1 MVNIDNLVNE
11 WAYRCK
17 KGYPDMD
24 SPSDLRVLKTIL
36 KEEGIKLPEQQL
48 SLFSDDE
55 MEKLLVKGVGKP
67 IEKITAKD
75 LTRYAEK
82 ANLNDEEISDAFEY
96 LKNSRVNLK
105 IKKYLNIKSKES
117 NLLPKHISKFRAEL
131 KKLDLEKAFA
141 NYIDNPINLNIK
153 NDHFADDMPKDLSK
167 DKLSA
172 LYRSMGSTSDEKNV
186 NIGPG
191 EILFSILFKN
201 AKKRETGGDLTIGS
215 EDNVELKGSTGA
227 GGAVIAKGYNRGKWS
242 ETKKKGKFEQFVV
255 SLGMD
260 KKDEEDALKY
270 LDISKNW
277 PTKLAL
283 IYDLYSDQ
291 DNFNKKKFE
300 SGVVSILSKIYN
312 QSKWYPK
319 GEFFN
324 LDSYFSENEMN
335 YRQFRL
341 DLSKE
346 LIKEYMDAYGF
357 DGILYIDKNGKI
369 DYQKGDEITSEIGK
383 SIAVTGPS
391 DDVPRYR
398 LKK

>member
-153 NDHFADDMPKDLSK
+153 NDHFADDMP
-167 DKLSA
+167 
-172 LYRSMGSTSDEKNV
+172 N
-186 NIGPG
+186 
-191 EILFSILFKN
+191 
-201 AKKRETGGDLTIGS
+201 LTRH
-215 EDNVELKGSTGA
+215 N
-227 GGAVIAKGYNRGKWS
+227 
-242 ETKKKGKFEQFVV
+242 
-255 SLGMD
+255 
-260 KKDEEDALKY
+260 
-270 LDISKNW
+270 
-277 PTKLAL
+277 
-283 IYDLYSDQ
+283 
-291 DNFNKKKFE
+291 
-300 SGVVSILSKIYN
+300 
-312 QSKWYPK
+312 
-319 GEFFN
+319 
-324 LDSYFSENEMN
+324 
-335 YRQFRL
+335 
-341 DLSKE
+341 
-346 LIKEYMDAYGF
+346 
-357 DGILYIDKNGKI
+357 
-369 DYQKGDEITSEIGK
+369 
-383 SIAVTGPS
+383 
-391 DDVPRYR
+391 
-398 LKK
+398 

>member
-11 WAYRCK
+11 WAYRCE

-75 LTRYAEK
+75 LTRYAEE

-96 LKNSRVNLK
+96 LKNSRINLK

-131 KKLDLEKAFA
+131 KKLDLENAFA

-153 NDHFADDMPKDLSK
+153 NDHFADDMPKGLSK

-255 SLGMD
+255 NLGMD

-291 DNFNKKKFE
+291 DNFDKKKFE
-300 SGVVSILSKIYN
+300 SGVMSVLSKIYN

-369 DYQKGDEITSEIGK
+369 DYQKGDEITGEIGK
-383 SIAVTGPS
+383 SIAITGPS